1 MWIFNNNAQDY
12 NSEEWK
18 KDEFNYDSDGE
29 LILSTKQKMSQRE
42 LERGLTH
49 ILIWDMTPEKLLKI
63 SRGCRRQMLKVMDL
77 AKKAAAEQVVPVAEE
92 LELGAEAFVLTL

>member
-1 MWIFNNNAQDY
+1 MLKISTQARQ
-12 NSEEWK
+12 K

-42 LERGLTH
+42 LDRGLTH

-63 SRGCRRQMLKVMDL
+63 SRGCRRQMLKVMDM
-77 AKKAAAEQVVPVAEE
+77 AKKAEQLRLQLEAEE
-92 LELGAEAFVLTL
+92 NANE